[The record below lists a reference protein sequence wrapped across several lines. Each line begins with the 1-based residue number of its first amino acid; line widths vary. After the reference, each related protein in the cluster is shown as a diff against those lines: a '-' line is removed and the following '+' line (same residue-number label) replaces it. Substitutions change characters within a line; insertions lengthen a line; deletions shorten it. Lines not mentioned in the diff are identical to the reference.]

1 MKENNARN
9 IFQKVTRTGGILML
23 FSLTLMTCS
32 FMISFPFAEHFTIVQ
47 QAVAHIFTI
56 VMAGVFKVGYVAF
69 IVGKYE
75 RKLPF

>member
-1 MKENNARN
+1 
-9 IFQKVTRTGGILML
+9 
-23 FSLTLMTCS
+23 
-32 FMISFPFAEHFTIVQ
+32 MISFPFAEHFTIVQ